1 MSLQKII
8 PMPYQNPFSLQ
19 HKKNIE
25 QGFGFALLNVRLK
38 QKNTSLFKGK
48 DNMIYFLEV
57 PELTNST
64 HNSHPSWLQE
74 QGNVQART
82 CMNETLEAPERKL
95 FGILTQRQN

>member
-8 PMPYQNPFSLQ
+8 QMPYQNPFALQ

-48 DNMIYFLEV
+48 DNMFYF
-57 PELTNST
+57 
-64 HNSHPSWLQE
+64 
-74 QGNVQART
+74 
-82 CMNETLEAPERKL
+82 
-95 FGILTQRQN
+95 